1 MALFLLIILAKR
13 SYDTMVIKAFGLKF
27 GRNKEAEQES
37 LHDEETQKLMPKPDV
52 DELEKGFLKC
62 RNCGALLRLDSLNPL
77 TLYQCPGQD
86 CGNMLFIPLKVK
98 DYWLYEPLGGG
109 GMGSVYHAFLTR
121 NPSAE
126 FAVKVLPR
134 AQKNNSELINT
145 LLKEAEIGSTFGF
158 HPHISKVYE
167 YGCADGEYFASYE
180 FIEGIRLD
188 RIIESPVRRP
198 EKDILLWALQILSA
212 EQHMFSKGYLFR
224 DLKPQNV
231 IIDTNGNVKMI
242 DFGLVCKIS
251 ETKEIN
257 SKVILGS
264 PYYMPP
270 ERIIGDAE
278 DQYSEIYSLG
288 MLLYHMLTGRTFYS
302 AEDIKAIVEKHVSMP
317 QMIGLS
323 SKLANTANKELI
335 AILEKMIM
343 RDPQRRIQKFKEAG
357 AMLFKLYK
365 QCA

>member
-1 MALFLLIILAKR
+1 MSFK
-13 SYDTMVIKAFGLKF
+13 VFGFKF
-27 GRNKEAEQES
+27 GKNLHEEQS
-37 LHDEETQKLMPKPDV
+37 LHEEETQKVIPKPSV
-52 DELEKGFLKC
+52 DELEKGLLKC
-62 RNCGALLRLDSLNPL
+62 RTCSSMIPLHSLAPL
-77 TLYQCPGQD
+77 TLSQCSNPE
-86 CGNMLFIPLKVK
+86 CGNMFFVPMKVK

-121 NPSAE
+121 NSDAE

-134 AQKNNSELINT
+134 AQKNNAELINT
-145 LLKEAEIGSTFGF
+145 LLKEAEIGSELGF

-198 EKDILLWALQILSA
+198 EKDILLWSLQILSA
-212 EQHMFSKGYLFR
+212 EQHMYNKGYLFR

-251 ETKEIN
+251 ETKLIN

-270 ERIIGDAE
+270 ERIIGESE

-288 MLLYHMLTGRTFYS
+288 MLMYHMLTGRTFYS

-317 QMIGLS
+317 QMISLA
-323 SKLANTANKELI
+323 SKFANTSNKELI
-335 AILEKMIM
+335 SILEKMII
-343 RDPQRRIQKFKEAG
+343 RDPLKRIQTYKTAG